1 MIVDKISNAHKYF
14 SYSPRVQAALEYLQ
28 AHTEELIHMEPGR
41 VDIIENNDVYA
52 LVLDRPCDPNY
63 DAYWEGHREFLD
75 IHYVAD
81 GEEWFGWSDV
91 SNMTEIEYH
100 EGVPGEYAK
109 YTGEGVHFLLRKGEF
124 CLTDVDD
131 IHRPSV
137 PRLNAPFLRK
147 ICVKVRL

>member
-1 MIVDKISNAHKYF
+1 MIADKLSNAHKYY
-14 SYSPRVQAALEYLQ
+14 SYSPRVKKALEYLQ
-28 AHTEELIHMEPGR
+28 ANAEALITMDAGR
-41 VDIIENNDVYA
+41 VDVEDNNDLYV
-52 LVLDRPCDPNY
+52 LVLDRPCDPDY

-81 GEEWFGWSDV
+81 GEEWFGWSDI
-91 SNMTEIEYH
+91 SNMKETEYH
-100 EGVPGEYAK
+100 PGVPGEYTK
-109 YTGEGVHFLLRKGEF
+109 HEGDGVHFLLRKGEF

-137 PRLNAPFLRK
+137 YRPNSPFLRK